1 MARTDT
7 GRWVARAAATG
18 GGRTYRGR
26 RPMRW
31 YTSLVLIALLGVALI
46 VYSRYER
53 QHPAASTQPA
63 IGSHWFV
70 ALAVDICGAVQ
81 PNLPSNPNL
90 ATAAPGLHTAG
101 GGVIEVNPGKQSD
114 AGNNATLGRFVQ
126 EYPGMALSPTSVR
139 LPGSS
144 TRRNGETCPS
154 GTPDAGRKAT
164 LQVKVWPSFAP
175 PGSTHPFVPS
185 DPTTLKLADG
195 QLVTIA
201 FVPAGAPVP
210 KPPQSV
216 ITAMLQDRASAGSG
230 TTTTTTPLIPTPT
243 TTPPSTTTTAVP
255 TTTTAVPTTTTT
267 VPTTTT
273 TSTSSTTT
281 TTVP

>member
-31 YTSLVLIALLGVALI
+31 YTSLVLIVLVGVALI

-63 IGSHWFV
+63 IGTNWFV
-70 ALAVDICGAVQ
+70 ALAVDVCGTVQ
-81 PNLPSNPNL
+81 PNLPSNPNE

-101 GGVIEVNPGKQSD
+101 DGVIQVSPAKASD

-126 EYPGMALSPTSVR
+126 EYPGMALSPTSVK
-139 LPGSS
+139 LPGSQ
-144 TRRNGETCPS
+144 TYRNGETCPS
-154 GTPDAGRKAT
+154 GTPDAGRKGN

-201 FVPAGAPVP
+201 FIPTGASVP

-216 ITAMLQDRASAGSG
+216 ITTMLQDRASSGSG
-230 TTTTTTPLIPTPT
+230 TTTTTTPLVPTPT
-243 TTPPSTTTTAVP
+243 TVPGSTTS
-255 TTTTAVPTTTTT
+255 
-267 VPTTTT
+267 
-273 TSTSSTTT
+273 STPSSSSTTT
-281 TTVP
+281 TPSSGTSTTATTLAP

>member
-31 YTSLVLIALLGVALI
+31 YTSLVLIVLVGVALI

-63 IGSHWFV
+63 IGTNWFV
-70 ALAVDICGAVQ
+70 ALAVDICGNIQ
-81 PNLPSNPNL
+81 PNLPSNPNE
-90 ATAAPGLHTAG
+90 ATSAPGLHTAG
-101 GGVIEVNPGKQSD
+101 DGVIQVSPAKASD

-126 EYPGMALSPTSVR
+126 EYPGLALSPTSVKV
-139 LPGSS
+139 PGAS
-144 TRRNGETCPS
+144 TYRNGQSCPS

-185 DPTTLKLADG
+185 DPTTLKLEDG

-210 KPPQSV
+210 KPPQGV
-216 ITAMLQDRASAGSG
+216 ITTMLQDRASTGSG
-230 TTTTTTPLIPTPT
+230 ATTTTTPLVPAPSSIPGSPT
-243 TTPPSTTTTAVP
+243 TTPSSGTSTTATTAAP
-255 TTTTAVPTTTTT
+255 
-267 VPTTTT
+267 
-273 TSTSSTTT
+273 
-281 TTVP
+281 